1 MTKMSDLQ
9 TPHFPNWCHGCGNL
23 NIWGAFKQAAIK
35 EGWDNTNT
43 TIVAGIGCHGHMLNF
58 VKITSFEGLHGRAL
72 PVATG
77 IKISNDRL
85 NVFVFTGDGDCFG
98 EGGNHFIH
106 TCRRNHDLTVLIHDN
121 SLYALTTGQ
130 TSPLT
135 AHWLKTKSTPQGNI
149 DEPFNPL
156 VLAIASGATFVARA
170 YSGDM
175 PKLEELIIEANKHKG
190 LAVIDILQPCI
201 TFNKVCTHEFYQNNI
216 YYLEKKYDPLN
227 KQKAL
232 ERAMEFGE
240 KKIPLGIFYKSD
252 QPSYDSQISQIKDKP
267 LIEVPVDRSKATQL
281 FKKYT

>member
-1 MTKMSDLQ
+1 M
-9 TPHFPNWCHGCGNL
+9 
-23 NIWGAFKQAAIK
+23 
-35 EGWDNTNT
+35 
-43 TIVAGIGCHGHMLNF
+43 
-58 VKITSFEGLHGRAL
+58 

-77 IKISNDRL
+77 IKMVNNRL

-121 SLYALTTGQ
+121 SLYSLTTGQ

-135 AHWLKTKSTPQGNI
+135 AHGFKTKSTPQGNP

-156 VLAIASGATFVARA
+156 ALAIISGATFVARA
-170 YSGDM
+170 YAGDM
-175 PKLEELIIEANKHKG
+175 AKLTEIIVEANKHKG
-190 LAVIDILQPCI
+190 LSVIDILQPCV
-201 TFNKVCTHEFYQNNI
+201 TFNKVCTHAFYRENI
-216 YYLEKKYDPLN
+216 YYLEEGYNPSD

-232 ERAMEFGE
+232 ERASEFGE

-252 QPSYDSQISQIKDKP
+252 RPSYEENISQIKEKP
-267 LIEVPVDRSKATQL
+267 LIEIPVDRATAGEL